1 MPPPVENTA
10 LLIFGKFLRS
20 GAFNGCGLG
29 KEIFIPSSVKKNRPR
44 SLYKHKRIFKNK
56 MRSSAKT
63 AGWAEDWHTGNAKIE
78 WGAKN

>member
-20 GAFNGCGLG
+20 GAFNACGLG
-29 KEIFIPSSVKKNRPR
+29 KEIFIPSSVKKIGSEAFTNT
-44 SLYKHKRIFKNK
+44 SEYFKNK

-63 AGWAEDWHTGNAKIE
+63 CRLGLKTGTQEKQKLNGE
-78 WGAKN
+78 Q